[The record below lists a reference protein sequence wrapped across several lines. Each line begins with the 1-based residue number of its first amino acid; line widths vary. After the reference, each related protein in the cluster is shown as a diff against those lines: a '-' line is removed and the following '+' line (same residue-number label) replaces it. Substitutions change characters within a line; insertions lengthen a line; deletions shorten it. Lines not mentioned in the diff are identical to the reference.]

1 MKTQKIK
8 KNHGSI
14 LHDKAILFDLDG
26 VLIETEK
33 ETFLFYQDYLKVHYG
48 IILPD
53 SAFAYKIGRKSTDF
67 WKDVLTKKE
76 RNDVNVEKLT
86 LLKRK
91 LFIEHPEKYVK
102 KVSGVKQLL
111 KTLKASGYK
120 LALTTQNEKEMM
132 DAVLNWL
139 GIRNFFNVIL
149 NLQDISQK
157 KPNPEIY
164 LKAASLLN
172 VSPKKCIVVED
183 SYDGIRAAR
192 RAHMICIAIQHL
204 YSPLGSTKH
213 ADVRLKKL
221 SHITA
226 SFLKKITEG
235 EKLS

>member
-1 MKTQKIK
+1 MEKLK
-8 KNHGSI
+8 KNYGNI
-14 LHDKAILFDLDG
+14 PEDKAILFDLDG

-33 ETFLFYQDYLKVHYG
+33 ETFQFYQDYLKIHYG

-53 SAFAYKIGRKSTDF
+53 SAFVYKIGRKSSDF

-76 RNDVNVEKLT
+76 RNNVNVEQLT
-86 LLKRK
+86 IFKRK

-102 KVSGVKQLL
+102 KVSGVTQLL
-111 KTLKASGYK
+111 KMLKASGYK

-139 GIRNFFNVIL
+139 GIKEFFDVIL

-172 VSPKKCIVVED
+172 VLPKKCIVVED

-192 RAHMICIAIQHL
+192 RAHMICIAIQHP

-213 ADVRLKKL
+213 AHVRVKKL

-226 SFLKKITEG
+226 SFLEKII
-235 EKLS
+235 KSSKVKAK